1 VARTRTTI
9 KRIDP
14 WSILKFAFVANLVL
28 LAIQLLVGA
37 IAWAFIR
44 RLELI
49 ESVCDLASKFGVNE
63 CTIDGGQLFDTVLVL
78 GLLGV
83 VIQTGIVVFL
93 AFLANLIF
101 DLIGGIVVTLED
113 EVATNGGGTDRIS
126 SSKPTRSTRSGS
138 RSRSGRA
145 KSGARSSLKSGLA
158 KSGLAKSGLAKS
170 ALVRSGRSKSGS
182 TGKIPLV
189 PKRAAQDTKPP
200 SEDSD
205 TSPDGAGRG
214 ADDDPL
220 FGDS

>member
-28 LAIQLLVGA
+28 LAIELLVGA

-49 ESVCDLASKFGVNE
+49 ETLCDLVSKFGVNE
-63 CTIDGGQLFDTVLVL
+63 CAIDGRQLFDTVLVL

-83 VIQTGIVVFL
+83 VIQTGILVFL

-126 SSKPTRSTRSGS
+126 SSKPMSPP
-138 RSRSGRA
+138 RSRFRS
-145 KSGARSSLKSGLA
+145 KSGAVKPTGKPGSKPGSK
-158 KSGLAKSGLAKS
+158 
-170 ALVRSGRSKSGS
+170 SGRSKSGA

-189 PKRAAQDTKPP
+189 PKPAARGTKPLSP
-200 SEDSD
+200 DSD
-205 TSPDGAGRG
+205 TSPDGVGRSAG
-214 ADDDPL
+214 DDPL

>member
-126 SSKPTRSTRSGS
+126 TSKPTRSTRSGS

-145 KSGARSSLKSGLA
+145 KSGLVKSGLVKSGLA
-158 KSGLAKSGLAKS
+158 KSGLVKSGL
-170 ALVRSGRSKSGS
+170 VKSGS

-200 SEDSD
+200 SENSD

-214 ADDDPL
+214 ADGDPL

>member
-113 EVATNGGGTDRIS
+113 EVATNGGATDRIS
-126 SSKPTRSTRSGS
+126 SSKPTSPARSMFRSK
-138 RSRSGRA
+138 SGPA
-145 KSGARSSLKSGLA
+145 KSGPA
-158 KSGLAKSGLAKS
+158 KSGRSKSGSTKSGPAKSGPAKS
-170 ALVRSGRSKSGS
+170 GPAKSGS

-189 PKRAAQDTKPP
+189 PKPAAQDTKPP
-200 SEDSD
+200 SDDSD
-205 TSPDGAGRG
+205 TTPDGVGPG

>member
-126 SSKPTRSTRSGS
+126 TSKPTRSTRSGS

-145 KSGARSSLKSGLA
+145 KSGLA
-158 KSGLAKSGLAKS
+158 KSGLAKSGL
-170 ALVRSGRSKSGS
+170 VKSGS

-200 SEDSD
+200 SENSD

-214 ADDDPL
+214 ADGDPL